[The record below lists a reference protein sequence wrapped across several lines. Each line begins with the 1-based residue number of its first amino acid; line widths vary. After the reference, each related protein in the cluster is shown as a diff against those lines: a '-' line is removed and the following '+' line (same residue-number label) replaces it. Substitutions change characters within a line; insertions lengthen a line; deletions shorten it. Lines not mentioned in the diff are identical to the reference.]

1 MYMSMKESD
10 EDECVICFEE
20 IDTGKKYV
28 QCCSCMKKYHYK
40 CICNWNKK
48 TQEKCVCPTCQQK
61 ELLVYSYKKRFLSSC
76 FPFLYDNPI
85 YLRIKEFEN

>member
-20 IDTGKKYV
+20 IDTSKKYV

-40 CICNWNKK
+40 CICSWNKK
-48 TQEKCVCPTCQQK
+48 AHEKRVCPTCQQR
-61 ELLVYSYKKRFLSSC
+61 ELLVYSYKKRLFSSC
-76 FPFLYDNPI
+76 LPFLYDNPI
-85 YLRIKEFEN
+85 YLKIKEFEN